1 MMRKFTKIVATVS
14 DKRCDVE
21 FIKELYANGLNVVR
35 MNSAHLRLDG
45 FRKIVEN
52 VRAVSP
58 NIGILMDT
66 KGPEIRTT
74 TNQGD
79 ETIHV
84 GEGMKVTFIGAPD
97 DFSTPERIALSYPDI
112 ARDLRVGCHL
122 LIDDGELD
130 FLVDSIEGGEIH
142 ATALNGGDLGSRKS
156 VNIPGV
162 EINLPSLTPRDIIN
176 IGYAID
182 LGVDFI
188 AHSFV
193 RSARDVLD
201 IQAILDARKSPIKII
216 SKIENQQGIDNFDE
230 ILKVSYG
237 IMVAR
242 GDLGI
247 EIPAEKIPGV
257 QKGMINRCI
266 AAHKPVIV
274 ATQMLHSMISN
285 PRPTRAEVSDI
296 ANAVYQHTDA
306 LMLSGETAYG
316 KYPVEAIS
324 TMARVA
330 MEVERSLS
338 RSTDDEATPY
348 IENDVTA
355 FLASQAVNSS
365 RMLGTRAIL
374 TDSFTG
380 RTARY
385 ISSFRGHMPTMA
397 ICYCE
402 NVIRLLALS
411 YGVFAFYKPNST
423 SARRYMREALSALI
437 EDGLLTRDERIAYLG
452 GGFGEGR
459 GTTFLEIN
467 RVGEVLENFA
477 TYNLPNL
484 EDVDQCVA
492 DDGIAR

>member
-1 MMRKFTKIVATVS
+1 MKKFTKIVATIS
-14 DKRCDVE
+14 DRRCDVD
-21 FIKELYANGLNVVR
+21 FIKELYANGLNVAR
-35 MNSAHLRLDG
+35 MNSAHIQLEG
-45 FRKIVEN
+45 FQRIVNN

-58 NIGILMDT
+58 SIGILMDT

-74 TNQGD
+74 TNVDD
-79 ETIHV
+79 ENIQV
-84 GEGMKVTFIGAPD
+84 LEGMKTVFVGRPEEN
-97 DFSTPERIALSYPDI
+97 STPERICLSYPEI
-112 ARDLRVGCHL
+112 AKDVHVGCHF

-130 FLVDSIEGGEIH
+130 FVVDAIEGDEIY
-142 ATALNGGDLGSRKS
+142 ATACNGGSLGSRKS

-193 RSARDVLD
+193 RSAQDVLD
-201 IQAILDARKSPIKII
+201 IQAILDARQSNIKII

-247 EIPAEKIPGV
+247 EIPAEKIPAV
-257 QKGMINRCI
+257 QKRMINRCI

-274 ATQMLHSMISN
+274 ATQMLHSMINN

-296 ANAVYQHTDA
+296 ASAVYQHTDA

-324 TMARVA
+324 TMNRVA

-338 RSTDDEATPY
+338 HTTDDEAMPHF
-348 IENDVTA
+348 ENDVTS

-365 RMLGTRAIL
+365 RLLGTRAII

-385 ISSFRGHMPTMA
+385 ISSFRGHYPTLA
-397 ICYCE
+397 ICYNE

-411 YGVFAFYKPNST
+411 YGVFPTYKPTCES
-423 SARRYMREALSALI
+423 SRKYMRTALQSLI
-437 EDGLLTRDERIAYLG
+437 EDGLLNADERIAYLG
-452 GGFGEGR
+452 GGYGEGR

-467 RVGEVLENFA
+467 RVGEILENYA
-477 TYNLPNL
+477 TYSLPNL
-484 EDVDQCVA
+484 EDVDQCPK
-492 DDGIAR
+492 

>member
-1 MMRKFTKIVATVS
+1 MKKFTKIVATIS
-14 DKRCDVE
+14 DKRCDRE
-21 FIKELYANGLNVVR
+21 FIQALFDNGLNVVR

-58 NIGILMDT
+58 SIGILMDT

-74 TNQGD
+74 TNAGD
-79 ETIHV
+79 ENITV
-84 GEGMKVTFIGAPD
+84 TEGMKVTFVGAPD
-97 DFSTPERIALSYPDI
+97 EPSTAQRVCLSYPDI
-112 ARDLRVGCHL
+112 AKDVRPGCHL

-130 FLVDSIEGGEIH
+130 FVVNAIEGGVIH
-142 ATALNGGDLGSRKS
+142 ATATNAGSLGSRKS

-201 IQAILDARKSPIKII
+201 IQAILDARCSPIKII

-247 EIPAEKIPGV
+247 EIPAEKIPAV
-257 QKGMINRCI
+257 QKRMINRCI

-296 ANAVYQHTDA
+296 AGAVYQHTDA

-316 KYPVEAIS
+316 KYPVEAIA
-324 TMARVA
+324 TMNRVA

-338 RSTDDEATPY
+338 HSTDDEAKPY
-348 IENDVTA
+348 FENDVTS
-355 FLASQAVNSS
+355 FLASQAVASN
-365 RMLGTRAIL
+365 RMLGTRAII

-385 ISSFRGHMPTMA
+385 ISSFRGHYPTLA

-402 NVIRLLALS
+402 SVIRLLALS
-411 YGVFAFYKPNST
+411 YGVFAIYKPHAA
-423 SARRYMREALSALI
+423 SARKYLRSALRSLI
-437 EDGLLTRDERIAYLG
+437 DEGLLTSDERIAYLG
-452 GGFGEGR
+452 GGYGEGR
-459 GTTFLEIN
+459 GTTFLEVN

-484 EDVDQCVA
+484 EDVDQCPV
-492 DDGIAR
+492 DDDTAR

>member
-1 MMRKFTKIVATVS
+1 MKKFTKIVATIS
-14 DKRCDVE
+14 DKRCDVD

-45 FRKIVEN
+45 FKKIVEN

-58 NIGILMDT
+58 SIGILMDT

-74 TNQGD
+74 TNIGD
-79 ETIHV
+79 GNIEVT
-84 GEGMKVTFIGAPD
+84 EGMKVQFVGSPD
-97 DFSTPERIALSYPDI
+97 EPSTPQRIALSYPHIAKDI
-112 ARDLRVGCHL
+112 TVGCHM

-130 FLVDSIEGGEIH
+130 FLVDSIGADGVIE
-142 ATALNGGDLGSRKS
+142 ATACNAGSLGSRKS

-201 IQAILDARKSPIKII
+201 IQAILDARNSPIKII

-247 EIPAEKIPGV
+247 EIPAEKIPAV
-257 QKGMINRCI
+257 QKRMINRCI
-266 AAHKPVIV
+266 TAHKPVIV

-285 PRPTRAEVSDI
+285 PRPTRAEISDI
-296 ANAVYQHTDA
+296 ASAVYQHTDA

-316 KYPVEAIS
+316 KYPIEAIS
-324 TMARVA
+324 TMNRVA

-338 RSTDDEATPY
+338 YSTDDEAKPY
-348 IENDVTA
+348 LENDVTA
-355 FLASQAVNSS
+355 FLAQQAVTSC
-365 RMLGTRAIL
+365 RALGTRAIL

-385 ISSFRGHMPTMA
+385 ISSFRGHYPTLA

-411 YGVFAFYKPNST
+411 YGIFPIYQG
-423 SARRYMREALSALI
+423 ARESSRQYLRSALSSLI
-437 EDGLLTRDERIAYLG
+437 EEGLLTADERIAYLG
-452 GGFGEGR
+452 GGYGEGR

-467 RVGEVLENFA
+467 RVGEVLENYA
-477 TYNLPNL
+477 SYSLPNL
-484 EDVDQCVA
+484 EDVSQCNA
-492 DDGIAR
+492 DA

>member
-1 MMRKFTKIVATVS
+1 MKKFTKIVATIS

-21 FIKELYANGLNVVR
+21 FIRDLFANGLNVVR
-35 MNSAHLRLDG
+35 MNSAHLRPDG

-58 NIGILMDT
+58 SIGILMDT

-74 TNQGD
+74 TNAGD
-79 ETIHV
+79 EPINV
-84 GEGMKVTFIGAPD
+84 VEGMSTTFVGSPD
-97 DFSTPERIALSYPDI
+97 EPTTAECIALSYKDI
-112 ARDLRVGCHL
+112 AKDVRPGCHF

-130 FLVDSIEGGEIH
+130 FIVDSVDGEVIH
-142 ATALNGGDLGSRKS
+142 ARALNSGSLGSRKS

-182 LGVDFI
+182 LKVDFI

-193 RSARDVLD
+193 RSAKDVLD
-201 IQAILDARKSPIKII
+201 IQAILDARHSPIKII

-247 EIPAEKIPGV
+247 EIPYEKIPAV
-257 QKGMINRCI
+257 QKSMINRCI

-285 PRPTRAEVSDI
+285 PRPTRAEVSDV

-316 KYPVEAIS
+316 KYPVEAIA
-324 TMARVA
+324 TMNRVA
-330 MEVERSLS
+330 MEVESSLS

-348 IENDVTA
+348 IENDVTS
-355 FLASQAVNSS
+355 FLASQAVAASKV
-365 RMLGTRAIL
+365 LGTKAIL

-385 ISSFRGHMPTMA
+385 ISSFRGHQPTLA

-402 NVIRLLALS
+402 NVIRLLSLS
-411 YGVFAFYKPNST
+411 YGVFAVYRPHAK
-423 SARRYMREALSALI
+423 SARRYLREALSTLVD
-437 EDGLLTRDERIAYLG
+437 EGLLSMHERIAYLG
-452 GGFGEGR
+452 GGYGEGR

-467 RVGEVLENFA
+467 RVGEVLDNFA

-484 EDVDQCVA
+484 EEVDQCPVN
-492 DDGIAR
+492 DN